1 MGLIK
6 FCAMRENRTMA
17 GTQFT
22 LHIHLRA
29 WRKHRGL
36 TLEQTANMIG
46 SKPNTISGWETGGR
60 KVDLDDLKKLA
71 DAYGVDPAALLFAP
85 PGGPKFEAMKEASN
99 LIEDMS
105 PEHAKA
111 WLELGK
117 AIVSKKPEA

>member
-1 MGLIK
+1 M
-6 FCAMRENRTMA
+6 FSAMRENARMA
-17 GTQFT
+17 GTQYT

-36 TLEQTANMIG
+36 TLEQTANIIG

-71 DAYGVDPAALLFAP
+71 DAYGVEPAALLFAP

-99 LIEDMS
+99 LIENMS
-105 PEHAKA
+105 PERAKA
-111 WLELGK
+111 WLELGRT
-117 AIVSKKPEA
+117 IVGED

>member
-1 MGLIK
+1 MGLIM
-6 FCAMRENRTMA
+6 FSAIRENRPMA
-17 GTQFT
+17 GTQYT
-22 LHIHLRA
+22 LHVHLRS
-29 WRKHRGL
+29 WRKHRNL
-36 TLEQTANMIG
+36 TLEQTANIIG

-71 DAYGVDPAALLFAP
+71 DAYQVEPAALLFAP

-111 WLELGK
+111 WLELGR
-117 AIVSKKPEA
+117 AIVTKN